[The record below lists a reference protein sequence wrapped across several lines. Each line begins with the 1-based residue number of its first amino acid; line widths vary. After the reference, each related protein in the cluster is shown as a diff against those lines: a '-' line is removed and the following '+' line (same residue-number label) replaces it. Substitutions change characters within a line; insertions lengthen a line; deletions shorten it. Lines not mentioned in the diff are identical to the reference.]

1 MDDRKEPGPQSFF
14 CEAGAGESNGEVI
27 GTGDRRG
34 FRDKKVKKE
43 EIEEKEEGRAE
54 VSRGGPV
61 GRMRRRVLT
70 KSLKTQAG
78 RIPKL

>member
-14 CEAGAGESNGEVI
+14 CEAGTGDANGEVI

-43 EIEEKEEGRAE
+43 EIEEKEKGRSE

-61 GRMRRRVLT
+61 GRMRRRVLM
-70 KSLKTQAG
+70 KSLKIQAG

>member
-14 CEAGAGESNGEVI
+14 CEAGTGDPNGEVD
-27 GTGDRRG
+27 GPGDRRG

-54 VSRGGPV
+54 VSQSGLVATQLLFPLSPGGRGWG
-61 GRMRRRVLT
+61 
-70 KSLKTQAG
+70 
-78 RIPKL
+78 